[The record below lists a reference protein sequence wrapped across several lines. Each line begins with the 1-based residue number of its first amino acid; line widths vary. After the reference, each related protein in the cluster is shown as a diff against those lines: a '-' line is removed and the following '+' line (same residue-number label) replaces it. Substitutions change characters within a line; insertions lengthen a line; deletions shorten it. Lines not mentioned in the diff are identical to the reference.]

1 MIVRLMQAIGAL
13 LGAAL
18 VGFVL
23 LHGSGDPTYAI
34 LPPDTPEAVRAEYRQ
49 THGLNDPLPLQFGRY
64 TMRLLRGDLGE
75 SLVTQEPVARMLGAA
90 IPATFKLALAAQLLG
105 IAVSVP
111 LGCLAAYRRYRN
123 PGSRVD
129 AAATL
134 LFTAGQALPTFFVGI
149 LLILLFAV
157 SLRALPVSGRG
168 TPAHLVLPCIS
179 IAVFIVAVLGRL
191 TRTEMLEAL
200 REDYARTARAKGLS
214 EVSVLWHVLRN
225 VLVTLVTMVGLEF
238 GGLLAGAVT
247 AEFVFAWPGLGLLM
261 LQAVAQRDLPVVLG
275 ALLFSA
281 CMVIMVNLAVDL
293 LYSLVDPRIRRGERA

>member
-1 MIVRLMQAIGAL
+1 
-13 LGAAL
+13 
-18 VGFVL
+18 
-23 LHGSGDPTYAI
+23 
-34 LPPDTPEAVRAEYRQ
+34 
-49 THGLNDPLPLQFGRY
+49 
-64 TMRLLRGDLGE
+64 
-75 SLVTQEPVARMLGAA
+75 
-90 IPATFKLALAAQLLG
+90 
-105 IAVSVP
+105 
-111 LGCLAAYRRYRN
+111 
-123 PGSRVD
+123 
-129 AAATL
+129 
-134 LFTAGQALPTFFVGI
+134 
-149 LLILLFAV
+149 
-157 SLRALPVSGRG
+157 
-168 TPAHLVLPCIS
+168 
-179 IAVFIVAVLGRL
+179 
-191 TRTEMLEAL
+191 MLEAL